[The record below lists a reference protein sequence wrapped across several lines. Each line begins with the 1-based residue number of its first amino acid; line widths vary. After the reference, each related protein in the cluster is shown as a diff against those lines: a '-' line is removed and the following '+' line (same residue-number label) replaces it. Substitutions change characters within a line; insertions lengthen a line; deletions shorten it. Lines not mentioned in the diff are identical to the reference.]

1 MLGQY
6 CEHLPVIT
14 ITIQEPNI
22 QEPNIQEPNIR
33 IKSDYYLA
41 ERDIFREILFQVFSP
56 GSVDS

>member
-1 MLGQY
+1 MPPMLGQY

-14 ITIQEPNI
+14 IKI

-56 GSVDS
+56 RSVDS